1 MEYNTK
7 TGRWTIETGEMLL
20 IDCVGHLAVVSF
32 SFWNRTWALTTR
44 DKILIGGGHDE
55 EGRKGD
61 QTSDQGISRADSGNA
76 IVEPDYPGKC
86 AYPAGR
92 YGFDQPHTANARA
105 VCSICCPY
113 NITCKTRHRTFDDL
127 DNPRSASTPPEV
139 WNPAPAQDG
148 RDTKRIS
155 TS

>member
-61 QTSDQGISRADSGNA
+61 QTTDQGISRADSGNA
-76 IVEPDYPGKC
+76 IIEPDDPGKC

-92 YGFDQPHTANARA
+92 YGWDLPHTANPRA

-113 NITCKTRHRTFDDL
+113 NLTCRIKHRTYDDIN
-127 DNPRSASTPPEV
+127 NPRSSTAAPEV
-139 WNPAPAQDG
+139 RDPASAQDW
-148 RDTKRIS
+148 RDSKRIS